1 MLENTFLHLPHI
13 GPRNEIDLWRQGIL
27 TWDDLELHL
36 RSWPPSPERRS
47 QMANQLQKSKEH
59 RGQAAYFYNRLPSA
73 ERWRLYRDFEHR
85 CGFLDIETTGISSE
99 YHDITVIG
107 LFDGKQMHHFI
118 NGQNLAD
125 FEDAIE
131 AYDLLITFNG
141 SRFDLPFISTFFR
154 NFQFRQAH
162 IDLLHVA
169 RRLGCRGGL
178 KRIEPLFG
186 IFRDPEIQEMSGYEA
201 VILWQHHLQG
211 DPDALPRLLLYNEAD
226 VVNLKIIMDI
236 AWERLQQELELA
248 TGLLL
253 PFSLVNGES

>member
-13 GPRNEIDLWRQGIL
+13 GLKTEIELWRQGIL

-36 RSWPPSPERRS
+36 KSWPPSLERRR
-47 QMANQLQKSKEH
+47 QMANQLQESREH
-59 RGQAAYFYNRLPSA
+59 LGQAAYFCSRLPSN
-73 ERWRLYRDFEHR
+73 ERWRLYRDFQHQ

-99 YHDITVIG
+99 DHDITVIG

-118 NGQNLAD
+118 NGENLAE

-131 AYDLLITFNG
+131 TYDLLITFNG
-141 SRFDLPFISTFFR
+141 SRFDLPFIAAFFH

-169 RRLGCRGGL
+169 RRLGYRGGL
-178 KRIEPLFG
+178 KSIEPLFG
-186 IFRDPEIQEMSGYEA
+186 IFREPEIQEMRGYEA

-211 DPDALPRLLLYNEAD
+211 DPDALPRLLLYNQAD
-226 VVNLKIIMDI
+226 VVNLKIIMHI
-236 AWERLQQELELA
+236 AWERLQQELENKA
-248 TGLLL
+248 GRLL
-253 PFSLVNGES
+253 PFNLVNGKR